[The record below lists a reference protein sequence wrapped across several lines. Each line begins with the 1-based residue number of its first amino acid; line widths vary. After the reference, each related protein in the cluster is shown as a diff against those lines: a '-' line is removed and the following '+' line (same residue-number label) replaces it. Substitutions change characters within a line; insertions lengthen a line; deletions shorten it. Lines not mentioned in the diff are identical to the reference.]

1 MGIRFID
8 SILTLL
14 AASCVVFAA
23 YFVGHAL
30 SSEHGGWAW
39 ITAAV
44 LVAIGVAL
52 GLLTARRLRGFAA
65 SRDQRARAHDPAR
78 GHPL

>member
-8 SILTLL
+8 SILAIL

-30 SSEHGGWAW
+30 SSEHGEWAW

-44 LVAIGVAL
+44 LAVL
-52 GLLTARRLRGFAA
+52 GLVLGFLTTRRLHAY
-65 SRDQRARAHDPAR
+65 AHQHDR
-78 GHPL
+78 HHTHDHHHH